1 MKILIIDD
9 DKNIINF
16 VKAGLEAKMFIVDT
30 ALDGDRG
37 LFLARTNKYQLIILD
52 CNLPKLSGYRVLL
65 GIRQEK
71 ISVPILVLSIQMTI
85 EDKKK
90 MFKSGA
96 DDYLTKPFIFAE
108 LLLRVNALINRPP
121 IITQNIL
128 KLGNLSLDQNYKR
141 VQRGEKMIYLTKK
154 EYNLLE
160 YLLLNQ
166 NKILSRIDIL
176 ENVWDVNADPF
187 SNSLEAHIM
196 SLRKKLNVNNQKNLI
211 HTFNGRGYK
220 LSLKKY

>member
-1 MKILIIDD
+1 MKILLIEDD
-9 DKNIINF
+9 LNVVNF
-16 VKAGLEAKMFIVDT
+16 IKAGLEAKMYVVDT

-52 CNLPKLSGYRVLL
+52 CNLPKLSGYKVLL
-65 GIRQEK
+65 GIRQDK
-71 ISVPILVLSIQMTI
+71 INTPILVLSIQMTI

-90 MFKSGA
+90 MFLSGA

-108 LLLRVNALINRPP
+108 LLLRIKALVKRPP
-121 IITQNIL
+121 EILENIL
-128 KLGNLSLDQNYKR
+128 SIGNLSLNQNFKSVKR
-141 VQRGEKMIYLTKK
+141 ADREVYLTKK

-160 YLLLNQ
+160 YLMLNQ
-166 NKILSRIDIL
+166 GQILSRIEIL

-196 SLRKKLNVNNQKNLI
+196 SLRRKLNYRREKNLI
-211 HTFNGRGYK
+211 HTFTGRGYK
-220 LSLKKY
+220 LSLQKY

>member
-1 MKILIIDD
+1 MKILLIEDD
-9 DKNIINF
+9 TNVVNF
-16 VKAGLEAKMFIVDT
+16 IKAGLEAKMYVIDT

-37 LFLARTNKYQLIILD
+37 LFLARTNKYNLIILD
-52 CNLPKLSGYRVLL
+52 CNLPKLSGYKVLL

-71 ISVPILVLSIQMTI
+71 IHTPILVLSIQMTI
-85 EDKKK
+85 DDKRK
-90 MFKSGA
+90 MFLSGA

-108 LLLRVNALINRPP
+108 LLLRINALVKRPP
-121 IITQNIL
+121 EILKNIL
-128 KLGNLSLDQNYKR
+128 TIGDLSLNQNFKSVKRDKR
-141 VQRGEKMIYLTKK
+141 VIYLTKK

-166 NKILSRIDIL
+166 GKILSRIDIL

-196 SLRKKLNVNNQKNLI
+196 SLRKKLNCQGSKNLI

>member
-1 MKILIIDD
+1 MKILLIEDD
-9 DKNIINF
+9 QNVVNF
-16 VKAGLEAKMFIVDT
+16 IKAGLEAKMYIVDI

-37 LFLARTNKYQLIILD
+37 LFLARTNKYQVIILD
-52 CNLPKLSGYRVLL
+52 CNLPKLSGYGVLM

-71 ISVPILVLSIQMTI
+71 INTPILVLSIQMTI
-85 EDKKK
+85 EDKRK
-90 MFKSGA
+90 MFLSGA

-108 LLLRVNALINRPP
+108 LLLRINALVKRPP
-121 IITQNIL
+121 EILNNIIT
-128 KLGNLSLDQNYKR
+128 LGDLSLNQNYKAVKR
-141 VQRGEKMIYLTKK
+141 NNVLIYLTKK

-160 YLLLNQ
+160 YLMINK
-166 NKILSRIDIL
+166 NKILSRIEIL

-196 SLRKKLNVNNQKNLI
+196 SLRKKLKVKGAKNII

-220 LSLKKY
+220 LSLEKY